1 MVKFDA
7 DGLIPAIVQ
16 DADTGQVLMLAYMNQ
31 DAIDATEQTGLVTF
45 WSRSRAEL
53 WEKGAT
59 SGNRLRLRDMH
70 ADCDGDTLL
79 VRVDPTGP
87 ACHNGT
93 VSCFDDSPPP
103 PFVEFGRLWATIAAR
118 VESRPEGSYTTSLLD
133 DHDLAARK
141 VMEEAGEVAFA
152 SKDLDARAASDH
164 GNVDRTS
171 SEHQRLV
178 EELADLTYH
187 LLVLAAAQA
196 LHPNDIG
203 SELRSRA

>member
-1 MVKFDA
+1 MVNFDA

-93 VSCFDDSPPP
+93 VSCFDD
-103 PFVEFGRLWATIAAR
+103 
-118 VESRPEGSYTTSLLD
+118 
-133 DHDLAARK
+133 
-141 VMEEAGEVAFA
+141 
-152 SKDLDARAASDH
+152 
-164 GNVDRTS
+164 
-171 SEHQRLV
+171 
-178 EELADLTYH
+178 
-187 LLVLAAAQA
+187 
-196 LHPNDIG
+196 
-203 SELRSRA
+203 